1 MVGFI
6 FIYIFEVN
14 NQDYLSTNYEK
25 KEDFVF
31 DKYIIKLYKAISL
44 MEDEKFLEPKFS
56 NAFKE
61 LS

>member
-1 MVGFI
+1 M
-6 FIYIFEVN
+6 
-14 NQDYLSTNYEK
+14 STSNIEK

-31 DKYIIKLYKAISL
+31 DKYVIKLYKAISL

-56 NAFKE
+56 NAFKD

>member
-1 MVGFI
+1 M
-6 FIYIFEVN
+6 
-14 NQDYLSTNYEK
+14 LSTNYEK

-31 DKYIIKLYKAISL
+31 DRYIIKLYKAITL

-56 NAFKE
+56 KAFKN